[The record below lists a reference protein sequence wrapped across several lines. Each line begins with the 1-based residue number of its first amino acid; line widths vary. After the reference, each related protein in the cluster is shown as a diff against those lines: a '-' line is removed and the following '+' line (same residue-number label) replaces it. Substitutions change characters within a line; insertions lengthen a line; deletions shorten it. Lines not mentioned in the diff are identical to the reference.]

1 MKRVNDFNDLDNHPL
16 IFEINK
22 CLPNFIFLWDQKGT
36 LWRKELICFKG
47 LFLHGFFYNQRI
59 FQLSL
64 SVKTWCYMPNN
75 TIFCTAKYLCL
86 FTSRYINH
94 MIVFIA
100 ISHIISLKQKHLFF
114 FFFLGGG
121 GEFFLKSLT
130 PGCFLA
136 FDFFYQFQS
145 GVAYMKKAF
154 ST

>member
-1 MKRVNDFNDLDNHPL
+1 M
-16 IFEINK
+16 
-22 CLPNFIFLWDQKGT
+22 
-36 LWRKELICFKG
+36 
-47 LFLHGFFYNQRI
+47 
-59 FQLSL
+59 
-64 SVKTWCYMPNN
+64 
-75 TIFCTAKYLCL
+75 CL

-114 FFFLGGG
+114 FWGGG
-121 GEFFLKSLT
+121 AFFVKRLP

>member
-1 MKRVNDFNDLDNHPL
+1 
-16 IFEINK
+16 
-22 CLPNFIFLWDQKGT
+22 
-36 LWRKELICFKG
+36 
-47 LFLHGFFYNQRI
+47 
-59 FQLSL
+59 
-64 SVKTWCYMPNN
+64 
-75 TIFCTAKYLCL
+75 
-86 FTSRYINH
+86 

-114 FFFLGGG
+114 FFLGGG
-121 GEFFLKSLT
+121 GGGGAIFFKRLP

>member
-114 FFFLGGG
+114 FGGG
-121 GEFFLKSLT
+121 GGGGGGGIFFQKFTPRVFLSFRFFLSISIWCCLHEKS
-130 PGCFLA
+130 F
-136 FDFFYQFQS
+136 
-145 GVAYMKKAF
+145 
-154 ST
+154 